1 MLDFGICINC
11 YKSPNGYS
19 ASKANIWAPSPSIH
33 AARFW
38 NLYKLLQI
46 SEWVQRIQSK
56 YMGTISVN
64 ACNKLTMNDVW
75 KHCKLHKWGDI
86 NEWKQGFQIYKDAMN
101 SISANGNRL
110 LDTDHNISISSSLI
124 GKNVNQMTKNNLKH
138 IQNMVDIQ
146 NTFLTHDSH
155 LTEHCNFF
163 DLRPEQLIDTT
174 KILNIIRTNC
184 KPWICYDTKNKL
196 PSQTY
201 LTFNIE
207 RIENE
212 IKEQCIDGRNQ
223 LKIKYR

>member
-1 MLDFGICINC
+1 
-11 YKSPNGYS
+11 
-19 ASKANIWAPSPSIH
+19 
-33 AARFW
+33 
-38 NLYKLLQI
+38 
-46 SEWVQRIQSK
+46 
-56 YMGTISVN
+56 
-64 ACNKLTMNDVW
+64 MNDVW

-101 SISANGNRL
+101 SISVNGNKL
-110 LDTDHNISISSSLI
+110 LDTRPNCKIWKCKDCGLRNPGYRLKCLACYKDRFVTKRASHRNISINSISSSLI
-124 GKNVNQMTKNNLKH
+124 GKNVNQMTKNNLKQ
-138 IQNMVDIQ
+138 IQKMIDIQ
-146 NTFLTHDSH
+146 NTFLTNDSH
-155 LTEHCNFF
+155 LTEHCDFF

-223 LKIKYR
+223 LKIKYRHFECIGSKNMLR